1 MTIDK
6 NYSQNIVNV
15 DKSHKHKYTTNIPK
29 IVFGFAIFVLIFIIA
44 IPILLLKN
52 KKYNLLETY
61 MPNIDLI
68 ATVITWHGGPY
79 KIWEH
84 LYPPTP
90 LTIYGFSS
98 QTLINYMALLGL
110 TYIVIRETKRTNS
123 IIKGW
128 ALAFVMLLMTYL
140 LPSQLI
146 SYTMDKTSELLN
158 QSNLSKIIVL
168 ISGFLITGLIIIS
181 EAYILKNYKTRIE
194 HTVQKILNIPKFVKK
209 II

>member
-6 NYSQNIVNV
+6 KYSQNIVNV

-29 IVFGFAIFVLIFIIA
+29 MVFGFAIFVLIFIIA

-128 ALAFVMLLMTYL
+128 AFAFVMILMTYL

-181 EAYILKNYKTRIE
+181 EAYILKNYKTQIE
-194 HTVQKILNIPKFVKK
+194 HIVQKILNIPKFVKK

>member
-6 NYSQNIVNV
+6 KYSQNIVNV

-128 ALAFVMLLMTYL
+128 AFAFVMLLMTYL

-158 QSNLSKIIVL
+158 QSNLRRIIVL

-181 EAYILKNYKTRIE
+181 EAYILKNYKPQIE
-194 HTVQKILNIPKFVKK
+194 YTVQKILNIPKLLKK
-209 II
+209 

>member
-6 NYSQNIVNV
+6 KYSQNIVNV

-29 IVFGFAIFVLIFIIA
+29 IVFCFDIFVLIFIIA

>member
-6 NYSQNIVNV
+6 KYSQNIVNV

-29 IVFGFAIFVLIFIIA
+29 MVFGFAIFVLIFIIA

-110 TYIVIRETKRTNS
+110 TYIVIRETKRTNN

-181 EAYILKNYKTRIE
+181 EAYILKNYKTQIE

>member
-15 DKSHKHKYTTNIPK
+15 NKSHKHKYTTNIPK
-29 IVFGFAIFVLIFIIA
+29 MVFGFAIFVLIFIIA

-128 ALAFVMLLMTYL
+128 AFAFVMLLMTYL
-140 LPSQLI
+140 LPSQVI
-146 SYTMDKTSELLN
+146 SYTMDNISELLN
-158 QSNLSKIIVL
+158 QSILSRILVL
-168 ISGFLITGLIIIS
+168 ISGFLITGLIIMS
-181 EAYILKNYKTRIE
+181 EAYILENYKTQIE
-194 HTVQKILNIPKFVKK
+194 NVVQKILNIPKLLKK
-209 II
+209 

>member
-6 NYSQNIVNV
+6 KYSQNIVNV

-123 IIKGW
+123 IIKGL
-128 ALAFVMLLMTYL
+128 ALAFVMLIMTYL

>member
-29 IVFGFAIFVLIFIIA
+29 IVVGFAIFVLIFIIA

-98 QTLINYMALLGL
+98 QTFINYMALLGL

-128 ALAFVMLLMTYL
+128 AFAFVMLLMTYL
-140 LPSQLI
+140 LPSQVI
-146 SYTMDKTSELLN
+146 SYTMDNISELLN
-158 QSNLSKIIVL
+158 QSILSRILVL

-181 EAYILKNYKTRIE
+181 EAYILKNYKPQIE
-194 HTVQKILNIPKFVKK
+194 YTVQKILNIPKLLKK
-209 II
+209 

>member
-1 MTIDK
+1 
-6 NYSQNIVNV
+6 
-15 DKSHKHKYTTNIPK
+15 
-29 IVFGFAIFVLIFIIA
+29 
-44 IPILLLKN
+44 
-52 KKYNLLETY
+52 
-61 MPNIDLI
+61 
-68 ATVITWHGGPY
+68 
-79 KIWEH
+79 
-84 LYPPTP
+84 
-90 LTIYGFSS
+90 
-98 QTLINYMALLGL
+98 MALLGL

-168 ISGFLITGLIIIS
+168 ISGFLITSLIIMS
-181 EAYILKNYKTRIE
+181 EAYVLENYKTQIE
-194 HTVQKILNIPKFVKK
+194 HIVQKILNIPKFVKK

>member
-6 NYSQNIVNV
+6 KYSQNIVNV

-181 EAYILKNYKTRIE
+181 EAYILKNYKTQIE

>member
-1 MTIDK
+1 
-6 NYSQNIVNV
+6 
-15 DKSHKHKYTTNIPK
+15 
-29 IVFGFAIFVLIFIIA
+29 
-44 IPILLLKN
+44 
-52 KKYNLLETY
+52 

-98 QTLINYMALLGL
+98 QTFINYMALLGL

-128 ALAFVMLLMTYL
+128 AFAFVMLLMTYL

>member
-6 NYSQNIVNV
+6 KYSQNIVNV

-84 LYPPTP
+84 LYPPSP

-128 ALAFVMLLMTYL
+128 AFAFVMLLMTYL
-140 LPSQLI
+140 LPTQII
-146 SYTMDKTSELLN
+146 SFIMDKTSELFN
-158 QSNLSKIIVL
+158 HTNFNKVIVL
-168 ISGFLITGLIIIS
+168 ISGFLITSLIIMS
-181 EAYILKNYKTRIE
+181 EAYVLENYKTQIE
-194 HTVQKILNIPKFVKK
+194 HIVQKILNIPKLLKK
-209 II
+209 

>member
-29 IVFGFAIFVLIFIIA
+29 MVFGFAIFVLIFIIA

-128 ALAFVMLLMTYL
+128 AFAFVMLLMTYL

-158 QSNLSKIIVL
+158 QSNLRRIIVL

-181 EAYILKNYKTRIE
+181 EAYILKNYKTQIE
-194 HTVQKILNIPKFVKK
+194 HTVQKILNIPKLLKK
-209 II
+209 

>member
-15 DKSHKHKYTTNIPK
+15 NKSHKHKYTTNIPK

-110 TYIVIRETKRTNS
+110 TYIVIRETKRTNN

-181 EAYILKNYKTRIE
+181 EAYILKNYKTQIE

>member
-1 MTIDK
+1 MNTDK
-6 NYSQNIVNV
+6 YSQNIINVNE
-15 DKSHKHKYTTNIPK
+15 SNKHNYITNIPK
-29 IVFGFAIFVLIFIIA
+29 MVFGFAIFVLIFIIA

-52 KKYNLLETY
+52 KKYTLLEAY

-98 QTLINYMALLGL
+98 QTFINYMALLGL

-128 ALAFVMLLMTYL
+128 AFAFVMLLMTYL
-140 LPSQLI
+140 LPSQVI
-146 SYTMDKTSELLN
+146 SYTMDNISELLN
-158 QSNLSKIIVL
+158 QSNLSRILVL
-168 ISGFLITGLIIIS
+168 ISGFLVTGLIIMS
-181 EAYILKNYKTRIE
+181 EAYVLENYKTQIE
-194 HTVQKILNIPKFVKK
+194 NVVQKILNIPKLLKK
-209 II
+209 

>member
-6 NYSQNIVNV
+6 KYSQNIVNV

-84 LYPPTP
+84 LYPHTP

>member
-6 NYSQNIVNV
+6 KYSQNIVNV
-15 DKSHKHKYTTNIPK
+15 DKSHKHKYTTNISK
-29 IVFGFAIFVLIFIIA
+29 VVFGFIVFLVIFMII
-44 IPILLLKN
+44 IPLLLLKN
-52 KKYNLLETY
+52 KQYNLLEAY

-84 LYPPTP
+84 LYPPSP

-128 ALAFVMLLMTYL
+128 AFAFVMLLMTYL
-140 LPSQLI
+140 LPTQII
-146 SYTMDKTSELLN
+146 SFIMDKTSELFN
-158 QSNLSKIIVL
+158 HTNFNKVIVL
-168 ISGFLITGLIIIS
+168 ISGFLITSLIIMS
-181 EAYILKNYKTRIE
+181 EAYVLENYKTQIE
-194 HTVQKILNIPKFVKK
+194 HIVQKILNIPKLLKK
-209 II
+209 

>member
-6 NYSQNIVNV
+6 KYSQNIVNV

-194 HTVQKILNIPKFVKK
+194 HTVQKILNIPKLLKK
-209 II
+209 

>member
-6 NYSQNIVNV
+6 KYSQNIVNV

-44 IPILLLKN
+44 ITILLLKN

>member
-6 NYSQNIVNV
+6 KYSQNIVNV

>member
-6 NYSQNIVNV
+6 KYSQNIVNV

-168 ISGFLITGLIIIS
+168 I
-181 EAYILKNYKTRIE
+181 
-194 HTVQKILNIPKFVKK
+194 
-209 II
+209 

>member
-29 IVFGFAIFVLIFIIA
+29 MVFGFAIFVLIFIIA

-52 KKYNLLETY
+52 KKYTLLEAY

-84 LYPPTP
+84 LYPPSP

-128 ALAFVMLLMTYL
+128 AFAFVMLLMTYL
-140 LPSQLI
+140 LPTQII
-146 SYTMDKTSELLN
+146 SFIMDKTSELFN
-158 QSNLSKIIVL
+158 HTNFNKVIVL
-168 ISGFLITGLIIIS
+168 ISGFLITSLIIMS
-181 EAYILKNYKTRIE
+181 EAYVLENYKTQIE
-194 HTVQKILNIPKFVKK
+194 HIVQKILNIPKLLKK
-209 II
+209 

>member
-29 IVFGFAIFVLIFIIA
+29 MVFGFAIFVLIFIIA

-128 ALAFVMLLMTYL
+128 AFAFVMLLMTYL

-158 QSNLSKIIVL
+158 QSNLRRIIVL

-181 EAYILKNYKTRIE
+181 EAYILKNYKPQIE
-194 HTVQKILNIPKFVKK
+194 YTVQKILNIPKLLKK
-209 II
+209 

>member
-29 IVFGFAIFVLIFIIA
+29 MVFGFVIFVLIFIIA

-68 ATVITWHGGPY
+68 ATVITWHGGIY
-79 KIWEH
+79 NIWEH

-128 ALAFVMLLMTYL
+128 AFAFVMLLMTYL
-140 LPSQLI
+140 LPSQVI
-146 SYTMDKTSELLN
+146 SYTMDNISELLN
-158 QSNLSKIIVL
+158 QSILSRILVL
-168 ISGFLITGLIIIS
+168 ISGFLITGLIIMS
-181 EAYILKNYKTRIE
+181 EAYVLENYKTQIE
-194 HTVQKILNIPKFVKK
+194 NVVQKILNIPKLLKK
-209 II
+209 